1 MADAQA
7 DAKAVEYPAIGICG
21 LSCRLCPTYHTVG
34 KSRCGGCKSAYRMG
48 AGCPFITCALKRKG
62 IEFCWQCEEADSC
75 ERWAGHRAFSRE
87 HDTFVCY
94 QKLEGNI
101 AAIRRDGVRSFLE
114 VQRAREQL
122 LTQMLR
128 GFNEGRSKRLYCIAA
143 TVLELDE
150 LEDAL
155 ARAEAAAAGLDLK
168 GRARALHAIL
178 DRITQQR
185 GYHLK
190 LRK

>member
-1 MADAQA
+1 MAVAMA
-7 DAKAVEYPAIGICG
+7 SAKPIEYPAIGICG
-21 LSCRLCPTYHTVG
+21 LSCRLCPTYHAVG

-62 IEFCWQCEEADSC
+62 IEFCWQCGEGETC
-75 ERWAGHRAFSRE
+75 ERWLGHRAYSRE

-94 QKLEGNI
+94 QNLEENI
-101 AAIRRDGVRSFLE
+101 AAVRRDGVRRFQE
-114 VQRAREQL
+114 VQQVREQL
-122 LTQMLR
+122 LIEMLR

-150 LEDAL
+150 LRAAL
-155 ARAEAAAAGLDLK
+155 AQAEVDAGELDLK

-178 DRITQQR
+178 ARIARQR